1 MKRFGIFQNR
11 WGMGRDEVRINA
23 VWLWNLV
30 NASCR
35 HRWSYGELKEK
46 TRLSDLELSIA
57 IGWLLRENTLE
68 MECNPQTGEVCFF

>member
-23 VWLWNLV
+23 VRLW
-30 NASCR
+30 
-35 HRWSYGELKEK
+35 
-46 TRLSDLELSIA
+46 LSDLELSIA